1 MAREKKDDNK
11 VVFNSSTAELSDVLN
26 GLEEKYKDNNAIL
39 GMTLLTHP
47 IYTSSSRTLMTTGH
61 LKQRTNMNN
70 PEFPKVFTE
79 FFNMVGEHSSGIQR
93 ARNNLEIKKKICKF
107 KNDHIYILVVQNTDT
122 GEYDIIEK
130 KIVEDLTEKFGYV
143 YNNES
148 LDKLEVGSTVKKGD
162 LLYKSTSYD
171 DYNNYCI
178 GVNATFSYTSDIRTT
193 EDAIIISESF
203 QKRTKTTE
211 VETIRVSINDNDVL
225 LNIYGDSENY
235 KTFPDIGEK
244 IKDKIICATRRIDN
258 DQIFF
263 DFKESNLRKIN
274 FSNDTLCVE
283 GASGGKIVD
292 ITVYSNKFLD
302 EMKENEYHSQLNY
315 YYENELR

>member
-26 GLEEKYKDNNAIL
+26 GLEEKYKDDNAIL

-107 KNDHIYILVVQNTDT
+107 KDDHIYILVVQNTDT

-143 YNNES
+143 YNNEN

-162 LLYKSTSYD
+162 
-171 DYNNYCI
+171 
-178 GVNATFSYTSDIRTT
+178 
-193 EDAIIISESF
+193 
-203 QKRTKTTE
+203 
-211 VETIRVSINDNDVL
+211 
-225 LNIYGDSENY
+225 
-235 KTFPDIGEK
+235 
-244 IKDKIICATRRIDN
+244 
-258 DQIFF
+258 
-263 DFKESNLRKIN
+263 
-274 FSNDTLCVE
+274 
-283 GASGGKIVD
+283 
-292 ITVYSNKFLD
+292 
-302 EMKENEYHSQLNY
+302 
-315 YYENELR
+315 